1 MVPGCSLFGALGVV
15 ILVGSEGIILA
26 VISLLAAPFAA
37 WITWILNRR
46 KRKTDVSS
54 SLVNASTAAV
64 DALKDVLEELR
75 IELAD
80 AKSEIEELKDIN
92 KRLEAAVEEL
102 TTQNKLL
109 LRDRVENAKFARGY
123 DIEDSN

>member
-64 DALKDVLEELR
+64 DALKDALEELR

-109 LRDRVENAKFARGY
+109 LRERVENAKFARGY

>member
-1 MVPGCSLFGALGVV
+1 M
-15 ILVGSEGIILA
+15 GSEGIILA

-109 LRDRVENAKFARGY
+109 LRERVENAKFARGY

>member
-109 LRDRVENAKFARGY
+109 LRERVENAKFARGY